1 MNLSTHALEAIGFK
15 RLPAGDLL
23 EADFHSLHVFEAR
36 GFTPGNEP
44 VVVRRGVAA
53 DIEYKIGV
61 GSSINEVSKALLSDS
76 SDFTK
81 DEADWIR
88 ERKCAAPYLVIYIGP
103 TKRHT
108 ISEGFVKNE
117 DGEIVSYDN
126 FAVARAELREL
137 ESKVLPLLEHSL
149 ACTLG
154 SADTPVRL
162 IPIETAVFGLTP
174 EKVVVHDL
182 RLTGHA
188 SLHVSQPIDVEKLG
202 HDLDRAISL
211 ASELNPRASQ
221 FFQLGLR
228 DQDELKRFLYYFLAI
243 EIETHR
249 VFRRVPIEAHLQ
261 NAGALESRTATAVEA
276 LLLAKHDNWRSLAD
290 RFVWCVV
297 SAWTHLSN
305 EDVKEFRRLKTIR
318 DDIAHGTISRPTGR
332 DVLAVE
338 ALAKKLHR

>member
-15 RLPAGDLL
+15 RLPAGDIL
-23 EADFHSLHVFEAR
+23 EADFHSLYVFEAR
-36 GFTPGNEP
+36 GFTPGNEN
-44 VVVRRGVAA
+44 VLVRQGVAA
-53 DIEYKIGV
+53 DIEYKIGI
-61 GSSINEVSKALLSDS
+61 GSSINEVSKALVGDD

-88 ERKCAAPYLVIYIGP
+88 QRKCAGPYLAIYIGP

-108 ISEGFVKNE
+108 IFEGFVKNE
-117 DGEIVSYDN
+117 DGEIISYDN
-126 FAVARAELREL
+126 FPIARAELREL
-137 ESKVLPLLEHSL
+137 GSKVLPLLEYSL
-149 ACTLG
+149 ACTLS
-154 SADTPVRL
+154 SAELPVRL

-182 RLTGHA
+182 RMTGHA
-188 SLHVSQPIDVEKLG
+188 SLHVSQPIDIEKLG

-211 ASELNPRASQ
+211 AADLNPRASQ

-249 VFRRVPIEAHLQ
+249 VFRRVPPETHLQ
-261 NAGALESRTATAVEA
+261 HAGALDSRTATAVGA
-276 LLLAKHDNWRSLAD
+276 LLLAKGDNWRTLAD

-297 SAWTHLSN
+297 SVWTHLSN
-305 EDVKEFRRLKTIR
+305 EDIKEFRRLKKIR
-318 DDIAHGTISRPTGR
+318 DDIAHGNISRPAGR

-338 ALAKKLHR
+338 ALAKKLY